1 MAVKH
6 MDSFHAAEQVIC
18 GTGCFCCYIVV
29 VAVVVVVNG
38 VKPPVSKGVP
48 LLRANQMNIIYDTS

>member
-29 VAVVVVVNG
+29 VVVVVVNG
-38 VKPPVSKGVP
+38 VKPPVSEGS
-48 LLRANQMNIIYDTS
+48 AAFTSKSNEYNL